1 MQTPLVRID
10 NVSKRYRLYDRPW
23 KQLFEKLPGGPKAR
37 DFWAL
42 KSVSCEV
49 ARGEFFGI
57 VGPNGSGKSTLL
69 QIAAGVLTP
78 TTGSVECAGRV
89 AALLELGAGFNP
101 EFTGRENVRVNA
113 EILGLTRAEIRER
126 MPAIEEFAGIGP
138 YIDRPVKEYSSGMYV
153 RLAFSSA
160 IHVDPE
166 ILIVDEALAV
176 GDAIFA
182 NRCVRK
188 FEELRRRGV
197 TTLFVSHDLGIVK
210 RLCDRVLLLWNGE
223 VDMLGDPP
231 AVVNRYVGL
240 VLERQPPEEE
250 RPALEASH
258 RHGDGTS
265 RIQSIEIVN
274 SAGETTRLLQAG
286 EVCHVRI
293 EALFIRESS
302 RPMAGILI
310 RNRLG
315 TDVFGTN
322 TRVEKVDLGD
332 FAPGR
337 RLSVDFEITCLLAG
351 GDYTITVAVQHS
363 DGASQDWVDDAAMV
377 TVVNPRALAGVASLP
392 VRVSAL
398 TGLDQE
404 RPH

>member
-1 MQTPLVRID
+1 MDTPLVKID
-10 NVSKRYRLYDRPW
+10 NVSKLYRLYDRPW
-23 KQLFEKLPGGPKAR
+23 KQLIEKLPGGPKPR
-37 DFWAL
+37 EFWAL
-42 KSVSCEV
+42 KGISCEL

-78 TTGSVECAGRV
+78 TTGTVECVGRV

-101 EFTGRENVRVNA
+101 EFTGRENVRVNG
-113 EILGLTRAEIRER
+113 EILGLTRREIQER
-126 MPAIEEFAGIGP
+126 MPAIEEFAGIGA

-153 RLAFSSA
+153 RLAFASA

-182 NRCVRK
+182 NRCIRK

-210 RLCDRVLLLWNGE
+210 RLCDRVMLLWNGE
-223 VDMLGDPP
+223 VVMLGEPP

-240 VLERQPPEEE
+240 VLERQPAEEA

-265 RIQSIEIVN
+265 RIERIEVLGPG
-274 SAGETTRLLQAG
+274 GEPTRLLQAG
-286 EVCHVRI
+286 ETFRVDV
-293 EALFIRESS
+293 EAVFARASS
-302 RPMAGILI
+302 QPMMGLLI
-310 RNRLG
+310 RSRLG
-315 TDVFGTN
+315 VDVFGTN
-322 TRVEKVDLGD
+322 TRVEQVELGD
-332 FAPGR
+332 FAPGER
-337 RLSVDFEITCLLAG
+337 LRLSFEVGCLLAAG
-351 GDYTITVAVQHS
+351 EYTLTLAMQHS
-363 DGASQDWVDDAAMV
+363 DGTSHDWVDDAVMV
-377 TVVNPRALAGVASLP
+377 TVVNPRALAGLASLP
-392 VRVSAL
+392 VTISRRASNGNA
-398 TGLDQE
+398 GI
-404 RPH
+404 